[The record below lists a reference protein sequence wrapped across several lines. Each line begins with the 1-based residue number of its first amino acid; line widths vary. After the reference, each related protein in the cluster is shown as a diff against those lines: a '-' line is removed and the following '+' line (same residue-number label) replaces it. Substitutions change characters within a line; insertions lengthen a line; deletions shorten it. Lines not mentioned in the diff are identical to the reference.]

1 MDAATSQPDHES
13 HRSKTVVWA
22 ALAGNLAIAASKILA
37 ASFTG
42 SSAMWSEAVHS
53 LVDTGNQGLMLL
65 GMRRSSRPPSPTH
78 PFGHGLEL
86 YFWSFIVAIMIF
98 GLGAGV
104 SVYQGVGKLLHPGP
118 IENVWV
124 NYLVLAVGV
133 VFEGGVWLFA
143 LREFRRRHRKLG
155 WIRAIRSSKDPTVFT
170 VLFEDTAALLG
181 LLVALVGV
189 TLTQWT
195 GQPRYDALASV
206 IIGLILA
213 ATAGL
218 LANECR
224 GLLTGEA
231 AAAPVR
237 KKICALLCQHPSVI
251 EVHRVLTMHFSPQD
265 VLLTASIKFDDSLA
279 VPELERV
286 IAELEDSIRQH
297 HPEIRRIF
305 LEARRRLSPAARQ
318 TEVQPK

>member
-1 MDAATSQPDHES
+1 MDAAARHPDSQKQ
-13 HRSKTVVWA
+13 RSKAVVWA
-22 ALAGNLAIAASKILA
+22 ALAGNLAIAVSKILA
-37 ASFTG
+37 AAFTG

-53 LVDTGNQGLMLL
+53 LVDTGNQWLMLL
-65 GMRRSSRPPSPTH
+65 GMRRSSRPPSETH

-104 SVYQGVGKLLHPGP
+104 SIYQGIGKLLHPGP

-124 NYLVLAVGV
+124 NYLVLGIGV
-133 VFEGGVWLFA
+133 LFEGSVWLFA
-143 LREFRRRHRKLG
+143 LREFRRRHRRSG

-181 LLVALVGV
+181 LLVALIGV
-189 TLTQWT
+189 TLTEWT
-195 GQPRYDALASV
+195 GQSLYDAAASI

-213 ATAGL
+213 ATAAL

-231 AAAPVR
+231 AALTVR
-237 KKICALLCQHPSVI
+237 KQLCALLCQHPSI
-251 EVHRVLTMHFSPQD
+251 IDVHRVLTMHFSPQD
-265 VLLTASIKFDDSLA
+265 VLLTASIKFDDRLT
-279 VPELERV
+279 VPQLEQV

-297 HPEIRRIF
+297 HPEIKRIF
-305 LEARRRLSPAARQ
+305 LEARRQLSAAA
-318 TEVQPK
+318 TETAVRS